1 MIPIVANKEQSFDAG
16 SFEKHIIETTKMH
29 KKQGRA
35 LAFAFIIYDFDNHTI
50 NQILKK
56 EDYWSSLDKISG
68 KNLSV
73 FYINSKNDYYRRR
86 QNEIFKEELRQREIN
101 AQKGFMSFLVPISKK
116 PTPLD
121 NAVGLIKTEL
131 NIQDDIKLPAVLFFQ
146 TNEEEISDSF
156 LIILKEEK
164 LENAFLE
171 LRDHIRNAV
180 DSLSE
185 VKSEY
190 HRNHQEIFNLI
201 RNGVEGGKFTKFVK
215 KNITSKIGIGTII
228 SLVKMIAG

>member
-1 MIPIVANKEQSFDAG
+1 MVPIVANKNQSFDAE
-16 SFEKHIIETTKMH
+16 SFERYIIETTKMH
-29 KKQGRA
+29 KEQGRA

-68 KNLSV
+68 KFLSI
-73 FYINSKNDYYRRR
+73 FYINSQNEYYERR
-86 QNEIFKEELRQREIN
+86 QNEIFQEELRQRNIN
-101 AQKGFMSFLVPISKK
+101 AQKGYMSFLVPITKK
-116 PTPLD
+116 PTPID
-121 NAVGLIKTEL
+121 NAVGLIKKEF
-131 NIQDDIKLPAVLFFQ
+131 NIQNDLKLPAVLFFQ
-146 TNEEEISDSF
+146 TNDEDISDSF
-156 LIILKEEK
+156 LITLKEEK
-164 LENAFLE
+164 LEDAFIE

-190 HRNHQEIFNLI
+190 FGNHQEIFNLI
-201 RNGVEGGKFTKFVK
+201 RNGVESGRFNKFIK

-228 SLVKMIAG
+228 SFIKLIAG

>member
-1 MIPIVANKEQSFDAG
+1 MIPIVANKEQSFDAE
-16 SFEKHIIETTKMH
+16 SFEKYIIETTKMH
-29 KKQGRA
+29 KEQGRA

-73 FYINSKNDYYRRR
+73 FYINSQNEYYKKR
-86 QNEIFKEELRQREIN
+86 QNEIFQEELRQREN
-101 AQKGFMSFLVPISKK
+101 NTQDGFMSFLVPITKK

-121 NAVGLIKTEL
+121 NAVGLIKTEFS
-131 NIQDDIKLPAVLFFQ
+131 IQDDIKLPAVLFFQ

-156 LIILKEEK
+156 LITLKEEK

-171 LRDHIRNAV
+171 LRDHIKNAV

-190 HRNHQEIFNLI
+190 YGNHQEIFNLI
-201 RNGVEGGKFTKFVK
+201 KNGVEGGKFNKFVK
-215 KNITSKIGIGTII
+215 KKITSKIGIGTII